1 MSYPGC
7 YPPPCI
13 PIGPRG
19 CPGAT
24 GAQGAQGRMGLRG
37 VTGAT
42 GPQGSK
48 TFVIDHPIKEDH
60 YLIHACM
67 EGPEAGVYYRGKAI
81 VLNRFVTVTLP
92 DYVDY
97 LASDFT
103 VHVTHEMDETEELI
117 QVSATQV
124 SNNQFRIYAS
134 APCTANWLVVGN
146 RKNTAFPIEP
156 PKNNITVNGEGPYR
170 YIA

>member
-1 MSYPGC
+1 
-7 YPPPCI
+7 
-13 PIGPRG
+13 
-19 CPGAT
+19 
-24 GAQGAQGRMGLRG
+24 MGLRG